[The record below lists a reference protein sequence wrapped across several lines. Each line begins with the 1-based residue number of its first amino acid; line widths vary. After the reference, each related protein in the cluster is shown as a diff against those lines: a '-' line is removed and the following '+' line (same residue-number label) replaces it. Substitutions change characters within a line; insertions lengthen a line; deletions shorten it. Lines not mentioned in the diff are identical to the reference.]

1 MVTVNQLLGT
11 KGSEICSMTSNASS
25 FDALKLMADNDVGA
39 VLVIE
44 AGKLVGIF
52 SERDYARNSIL
63 KGNSC
68 VASTVGQLMTREV
81 YCVAPSD
88 TIEDCMEIM
97 TAKHFRHLPVL
108 EDEKVVG
115 ILTLG
120 DVVKH
125 IISSREHTIQELEK
139 HISGSGR

>member
-1 MVTVNQLLGT
+1 VTVNQLLET
-11 KGSEICSMTSNASS
+11 KGSEICSVTSKTSA
-25 FDALKLMADNDVGA
+25 FDALKLMADNNIGA

-44 AGKLVGIF
+44 EGKLVGIF

-68 VASTVGQLMTREV
+68 VGSTVGQLMTREV
-81 YCVAPSD
+81 YCVCPSD
-88 TIEDCMEIM
+88 TIEDCMKIM

-108 EDEKVVG
+108 EDENLVG

-125 IISSREHTIQELEK
+125 VISDREYTIQELEK
-139 HISGSGR
+139 YISGSGR

>member
-125 IISSREHTIQELEK
+125 IISSREHTIQELENY
-139 HISGSGR
+139 ISGSGR